1 MRTQCSTRLGPS
13 REEVFFLDE
22 VLMTWTV
29 GQRIAL
35 ALAIELVLLLGVAV
49 IGANS
54 LGKTTDAYETALAS
68 RRTTLVPALRTESQL
83 KEADVNHLRTLNS
96 YDPKFERARDSLLA
110 SARALMA
117 QLRDTV
123 KTDQER
129 ERWSA
134 ASALLAQWTEAL
146 LAASAANK
154 ANDQVAVLR
163 LRTTRTQPIGDS
175 LYALIHT
182 NVMDATRR
190 SDEEARIGQMTA
202 QSARGTVLGTAF
214 LAIIIGIGAAY
225 LLSRSIT
232 RPLQETAN
240 VIASSS
246 AEILSATTEQAAGTN
261 ESMAAVTETVATV
274 DEVAQTATQS
284 AQRARAV
291 ADAAQRASEGGR
303 AGQKA
308 VDDAVKAMQLVQAQV
323 ETMAHTIVALAEQAQ
338 AIGEITTAV
347 SDIAEQTKL
356 LALNAAVESTRAGE
370 HGRGFALVAAEI
382 KTLAG
387 EAKESTV
394 QVRRLLG
401 EIQRSTSA
409 AVMATEQGTKQT
421 AAAVRQVNQAGEIIT
436 QLATVVDE
444 AAQAAAQIV
453 ASAGQQALG
462 MDQIRQAIANIH
474 DATQQNLSA
483 THQSE
488 TAAQNLNELGTQLV
502 GMVGARGR

>member
-1 MRTQCSTRLGPS
+1 
-13 REEVFFLDE
+13 
-22 VLMTWTV
+22 MTWTV
-29 GQRIAL
+29 GRRIAL
-35 ALAIELVLLLGVAV
+35 ALAIELALLALVAIVGASALGR
-49 IGANS
+49 
-54 LGKTTDAYETALAS
+54 TTDAYESALAS
-68 RRTTLVPALRTESQL
+68 RRSSLVPALRFESQL
-83 KEADVNHLRTLNS
+83 KEADINHLRTLVS
-96 YDPKFERARDSLLA
+96 SSAKFERARDSLLA
-110 SARALMA
+110 SSRILVA

-123 KTDQER
+123 KTAEER

-134 ASALLAQWTEAL
+134 TSSLLGRWIDGLVATS
-146 LAASAANK
+146 AASK
-154 ANDQVAVLR
+154 ANDQAAVQR
-163 LRTTRTQPIGDS
+163 IRTTSTEPVGDS
-175 LYALIHT
+175 LYAMIHT
-182 NVMDATRR
+182 GVLDAARR
-190 SDEEARIGQMTA
+190 SDEEAQGGQTTA
-202 QSARGTVLGTAF
+202 QTARGLVLGTA
-214 LAIIIGIGAAY
+214 LIAIILGAILAY
-225 LLSRSIT
+225 FLSRSIT

-291 ADAAQRASEGGR
+291 SDAAQRASEGGR

-308 VDDAVKAMQLVQAQV
+308 VDDAVKAMQLVQSQV
-323 ETMAHTIVALAEQAQ
+323 ETMAHAIVALAEQAQ

-421 AAAVRQVNQAGEIIT
+421 AAAVRQVNSAGEIIT

-474 DATQQNLSA
+474 DATQQNLTA
-483 THQSE
+483 TQQSE

-502 GMVGARGR
+502 GMVGARAR

>member
-1 MRTQCSTRLGPS
+1 VRTQ
-13 REEVFFLDE
+13 
-22 VLMTWTV
+22 
-29 GQRIAL
+29 A
-35 ALAIELVLLLGVAV
+35 
-49 IGANS
+49 
-54 LGKTTDAYETALAS
+54 
-68 RRTTLVPALRTESQL
+68 
-83 KEADVNHLRTLNS
+83 
-96 YDPKFERARDSLLA
+96 
-110 SARALMA
+110 
-117 QLRDTV
+117 
-123 KTDQER
+123 ER
-129 ERWSA
+129 ERWGA
-134 ASALLAQWTEAL
+134 ASALLAQWSDAL
-146 LAASAANK
+146 VAASVASK
-154 ANDQVAVLR
+154 AHDQAAVLKIR
-163 LRTTRTQPIGDS
+163 AERIQPLGDTLDAS
-175 LYALIHT
+175 IRG
-182 NVMDATRR
+182 NVNDAIQRA
-190 SDEEARIGQMTA
+190 DDEARVGQITA
-202 QSARGTVLGTAF
+202 QSARGTVMITAL
-214 LAIIIGIGAAY
+214 LAIILGTIAAFY
-225 LLSRSIT
+225 LSRSIT

-240 VIASSS
+240 VIATSS

-308 VDDAVKAMQLVQAQV
+308 VDDAVSAMQLVQTQV
-323 ETMAHTIVALAEQAQ
+323 ETMAHSIVALAEQAQ

-421 AAAVRQVNQAGEIIT
+421 TAAVRQVNQAGQVIA

-474 DATQQNLSA
+474 DATQQNLTA
-483 THQSE
+483 TRQSE
-488 TAAQNLNELGTQLV
+488 TAAQNLNELGTELV
-502 GMVGARGR
+502 GMVGVRGRR